1 MRPRGPLMVGCS
13 GCAWSAGRAG
23 AVHAR
28 CGERV
33 DAWRGAVVR
42 RRGARGRA
50 LGRVGERC
58 AQTVMRDACGSAV
71 RARARGGEG
80 GVAAG

>member
-1 MRPRGPLMVGCS
+1 
-13 GCAWSAGRAG
+13 
-23 AVHAR
+23 VHAR

-33 DAWRGAVVR
+33 DAWRGAIVR

-58 AQTVMRDACGSAV
+58 ARAVMRDACGSVV
-71 RARARGGEG
+71 RARARGGESG
-80 GVAAG
+80 FKAG